1 MTVKTKKTKWLR
13 ISNKALS
20 GILFLLGFRQHP
32 EENEA
37 GEVIPMYGMPA
48 SVYKTKNKTVNE
60 PVEVEEVGGRVN
72 IELVALNVALKTS
85 ANAE

>member
-1 MTVKTKKTKWLR
+1 MTVKTKKTKWLQ

-48 SVYKTKNKTVNE
+48 SVYKSKNKMANE
-60 PVEVEEVGGRVN
+60 LDEVEEVEDHVN